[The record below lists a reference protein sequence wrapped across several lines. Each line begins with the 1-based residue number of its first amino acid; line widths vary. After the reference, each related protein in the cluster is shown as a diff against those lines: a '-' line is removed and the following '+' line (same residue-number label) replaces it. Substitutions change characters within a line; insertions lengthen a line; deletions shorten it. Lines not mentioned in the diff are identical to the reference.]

1 MFSQEKTP
9 KSTSDQSKE
18 QSKIAEG
25 TKISGDIEA
34 KGGFRIDGTV
44 DGNLKTPGKVVIGKN
59 GFVNGILECDHAD
72 IEGKFTGK
80 LHVADTL
87 SLRASAFIEGEA
99 VVSKLAVEPG
109 ATFNASCTMNG
120 GVKAMKKENEKKS
133 A

>member
-9 KSTSDQSKE
+9 KSTTDQSKE

-59 GFVNGILECDHAD
+59 GFVNGILECEHAD

-80 LHVADTL
+80 LHVTDTL
-87 SLRASAFIEGEA
+87 SLRSTAYIEGEA

-109 ATFNASCTMNG
+109 ATFNASCSMNG
-120 GVKAMKKENEKKS
+120 GVKAMKNENEKKS